1 MFVKNYKYNGFKMP
15 LNMLNMKS
23 INNFT
28 QWKKWISRCDVRTR
42 DHAPKASRAVLA
54 QYAECSG
61 HFQYTPRIY

>member
-1 MFVKNYKYNGFKMP
+1 MKN
-15 LNMLNMKS
+15 

-28 QWKKWISRCDVRTR
+28 QWKKWIKSTSR
-42 DHAPKASRAVLA
+42 SLGAVLA

>member
-1 MFVKNYKYNGFKMP
+1 MKN
-15 LNMLNMKS
+15 

-28 QWKKWISRCDVRTR
+28 QWKKMDQSMWRSRARPRT
-42 DHAPKASRAVLA
+42 KSTSRSLGAVLA